1 MKAPLVNAR
10 GLRHRY
16 GAATQTLVFPDFTL
30 AAGHSLLLL
39 GASGSGKSTLLALL
53 CGLLR
58 LQEGELEVAGLR
70 LHAPGKASLDL
81 WRGQHIGFVPQRLHL
96 AARLSVR
103 DNLALPYVASAQAV
117 DDARIRALMALLGL
131 QGLDQRRP
139 HELSGGQAQRV
150 ALARA
155 LLRRPALL
163 LADEPTASLD
173 DDHAQAAIQLLQ
185 EATQAE
191 GVSLLVASH
200 DARVRE
206 AWPLAQ
212 RLLLSAQRAGGGGEM
227 ARQIERDTEREVERD
242 VERSASAVGS
252 HEAATPNAA
261 ERVRD

>member
-1 MKAPLVNAR
+1 MTSLVHAR
-10 GLRHRY
+10 HLRHRY
-16 GAATQTLVFPDFTL
+16 SASAQTLTFPDFTL

-39 GASGSGKSTLLALL
+39 GPSGSGKSTLLALL

-81 WRGQHIGFVPQRLHL
+81 WRGRHIGFVPQRLHL

-103 DNLALPYVASAQAV
+103 DNLALPYVAAAQAV
-117 DDARIRALMALLGL
+117 DDARIATLMDQLGL
-131 QGLDQRRP
+131 RRLEQRRP

-173 DDHAQAAIQLLQ
+173 DDHAQAAIRLLQ
-185 EATQAE
+185 DAAQAE

-206 AWPLAQ
+206 AWPRAQ
-212 RLLLSAQRAGGGGEM
+212 RLVLAFQRAGGAAESKGGTDGNTD
-227 ARQIERDTEREVERD
+227 RP
-242 VERSASAVGS
+242 AVVLS
-252 HEAATPNAA
+252 SSEAAAPTARG
-261 ERVRD
+261 RVWE